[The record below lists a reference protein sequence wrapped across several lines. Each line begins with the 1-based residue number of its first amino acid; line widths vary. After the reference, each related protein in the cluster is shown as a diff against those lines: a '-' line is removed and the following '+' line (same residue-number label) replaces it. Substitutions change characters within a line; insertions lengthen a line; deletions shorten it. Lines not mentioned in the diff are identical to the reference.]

1 MEGTIFDGLA
11 SVATVGG
18 LGAAIWQLYVGNRD
32 RRANEQSHRAERA
45 MRLFEDVVAGTP
57 TAEAFRALSVYL
69 RNAGSTP
76 GTVAWYLPSDA
87 DLTGE
92 GVFAPSDPGRE
103 EAYAN
108 LYTVLW
114 FFERAEASMESNVVD
129 PKAMFKSLGFH
140 MWWWGQV
147 LRDLHAPTPKVSLER
162 LALRAEEAAAI
173 SGELDQWSVR
183 CDGDFGGGPAIHLQP
198 AS

>member
-1 MEGTIFDGLA
+1 
-11 SVATVGG
+11 
-18 LGAAIWQLYVGNRD
+18 
-32 RRANEQSHRAERA
+32 

-57 TAEAFRALSVYL
+57 TAEAFRAPSVYL

-76 GTVAWYLPSDA
+76 GTVAWFLPSDA

-114 FFERAEASMESNVVD
+114 FFERAE
-129 PKAMFKSLGFH
+129 
-140 MWWWGQV
+140 
-147 LRDLHAPTPKVSLER
+147 
-162 LALRAEEAAAI
+162 EAAVI

-183 CDGDFGGGPAIHLQP
+183 CDGERGKGLAAHRGCSIA
-198 AS
+198 AAGKS